1 MASLG
6 DWIQAA
12 RPRTLVAAAV
22 PVAVAASV
30 CRLHGQFG
38 DVAEVSV
45 VLGLCLAFALLAQI
59 ASNFAND
66 LGDGLRGTDQSGRV
80 GPARAVANGRIS
92 PRAMGWATAA
102 CCVLAFVAGTP
113 LALALDPWLFVAGV
127 LALLLALGYTLG
139 PAPLAY
145 LGLGD
150 VFVVAC
156 FGIQATF
163 LTGYVLHAVAP
174 AAACS
179 CEQGTVLDVTA
190 VQWPAA
196 VRALLVAGLGIGLLA
211 DNILLAN
218 NARDME
224 TDAVAG
230 KRTTVVRFGRGFA
243 RNLHAFNLIAGLGC
257 LAWVFG
263 WLPLLLVPLGL
274 WSHLRFRRAA
284 TPTDFVPFLAQA
296 ALILLIAGLLCVT
309 SACLHDAATAG

>member
-1 MASLG
+1 MATLG

-22 PVAVAASV
+22 PVAVAAAA
-30 CRLHGQFG
+30 CLLHEALPAASG
-38 DVAEVSV
+38 VII
-45 VLGLCLAFALLAQI
+45 GLCLAFALFAQV

-92 PRAMGWATAA
+92 ARAMGWAAA
-102 CCVLAFVAGTP
+102 LCCLLAFLAGAP
-113 LALALDPWLFVAGV
+113 LALLDPWLLVAGI
-127 LALLLALGYTLG
+127 LALFLALGYTLG

-156 FGIQATF
+156 FGVQATF
-163 LTGYVLHAVAP
+163 LTGYVLHLEALEPAP
-174 AAACS
+174 CSCCEPWVDIAAA
-179 CEQGTVLDVTA
+179 A
-190 VQWPAA
+190 RWPALI
-196 VRALLVAGLGIGLLA
+196 RDLLAAGLGIGLLA

-224 TDAVAG
+224 TDAVAA

-243 RNLHAFNLIAGLGC
+243 RNLHAFNLLVGLGC

-263 WLPLLLVPLGL
+263 WPLLLLAPLGV

-284 TPTDFVPFLAQA
+284 TPAEFVPFLAQA
-296 ALILLIAGLLCVT
+296 ALILLLAGVLCVT
-309 SACLHDAATAG
+309 SACLRGPAAAG

>member
-22 PVAVAASV
+22 PVAVAAAV
-30 CRLHGQFG
+30 CQLHGLIDD
-38 DVAEVSV
+38 DVVFALP
-45 VLGLCLAFALLAQI
+45 LGFCLAFALLAQV

-92 PRAMGWATAA
+92 PRAMGWATAI
-102 CCVLAFVAGTP
+102 CCLLAFAAGTP
-113 LALALDPWLFVAGV
+113 LALSLDPWLFVAGI

-163 LTGYVLHAVAP
+163 LTGYVLHAMHVGQP
-174 AAACS
+174 RCS
-179 CEQGTVLDVTA
+179 CEAEAQAAALA
-190 VQWPAA
+190 QWPAT
-196 VRALLVAGLGIGLLA
+196 VQALLVAGLGIGLLA

-224 TDAVAG
+224 TDATAG

-243 RNLHAFNLIAGLGC
+243 RNLHAFNLLVGLGC
-257 LAWVFG
+257 LTWVFG
-263 WLPLLLVPLGL
+263 WLPLLLAPLGL

-296 ALILLIAGLLCVT
+296 ALILLLAGLLCVT
-309 SACLHDAATAG
+309 SACLLGSATAG

>member
-1 MASLG
+1 MATVG

-22 PVAVAASV
+22 PVAVAAAV
-30 CRLHGQFG
+30 FARHGLF
-38 DVAEVSV
+38 DPDFSIP
-45 VLGLCLAFALLAQI
+45 LGLCLAFALLAQV

-66 LGDGLRGTDQSGRV
+66 LGDGLRGTDQAGRV

-92 PRAMGWATAA
+92 ARAMAWATAI
-102 CCVLAFVAGTP
+102 CCLLAFLAGAP
-113 LALALDPWLFVAGV
+113 LALVLDHWLFVAGI

-139 PAPLAY
+139 PWPLAY

-156 FGIQATF
+156 FGVQATF
-163 LTGYVLHAVAP
+163 LTGYVMHALLAGGGEEGCGCDADLRAH
-174 AAACS
+174 AAS
-179 CEQGTVLDVTA
+179 L
-190 VQWPAA
+190 WPALT
-196 VRALLVAGLGIGLLA
+196 VALLVAGLGIGLLA

-224 TDAVAG
+224 TDAAAG

-243 RNLHAFNLIAGLGC
+243 RNLHAFNLVVGLGC

-263 WLPLLLVPLGL
+263 WLPLALAPLAL
-274 WSHLRFRRAA
+274 WSHLRFRKAA
-284 TPTDFVPFLAQA
+284 APADFVPFLGQA
-296 ALILLIAGLLCVT
+296 ALVLLLAGALCVT
-309 SACLHDAATAG
+309 SACLRG

>member
-22 PVAVAASV
+22 PVAVAAAV
-30 CRLHGQFG
+30 CRLHGQVEG
-38 DVAEVSV
+38 DVVVAV
-45 VLGLCLAFALLAQI
+45 VLGLCLAFALLAQV

-102 CCVLAFVAGTP
+102 CCALAFVAGTP
-113 LALALDPWLFVAGV
+113 LALALDPWLFVAGI

-163 LTGYVLHAVAP
+163 LTGYVLHALHLGEPGCGCEAEAQ
-174 AAACS
+174 AAA
-179 CEQGTVLDVTA
+179 LA
-190 VQWPAA
+190 QWPAA

-243 RNLHAFNLIAGLGC
+243 RNLHACNLVVGLGC

-263 WLPLLLVPLGL
+263 WLPLALAPLAL
-274 WSHLRFRRAA
+274 WSHLRFRRAVA
-284 TPTDFVPFLAQA
+284 PPDFVPLLGQA
-296 ALILLIAGLLCVT
+296 ALILLLAGALCVT
-309 SACLHDAATAG
+309 SACLRG